1 MTERTFAIKD
11 ICTAVS
17 ATPFRVHAWISR
29 GYFEPVNPVQS
40 GVARDFTLQDAIH
53 LAAILRLGA
62 TGIPVA
68 RAVQLIGRS
77 PLQTAGQEVLSARV
91 GDTEIRLDMTAIAE
105 RVRTRLLA

>member
-11 ICTAVS
+11 ICTAVG

-29 GYFEPVNPVQS
+29 GYFEPANPVQS

-68 RAVQLIGRS
+68 RAVQIIGRS
-77 PLQTAGQEVLSARV
+77 PFETAGQDIVTTCV
-91 GDTEIRLDMTAIAE
+91 DDVQIRLDFAAVAA
-105 RVRTRLLA
+105 RVRSALSC